1 VVSASSSG
9 PTQGAIA
16 GPAHSAGD
24 YTELTEAVR
33 QLVQVMRDGG
43 IGQLDVRQGDLRISL
58 KSARVMEFE
67 HSAVEPTLFMQPMS
81 TDAQAEPAP
90 TGQLITSPM
99 IGTYY
104 SAPGP
109 NERPFV
115 QVGDRVEIGQTV
127 AIIEAMKIMNEIV
140 SEYAGTVTELIVKNG
155 EAVEYGHPLIRLHE

>member
-1 VVSASSSG
+1 MVSASTSA
-9 PTQGAIA
+9 PTEGAKA
-16 GPAHSAGD
+16 GSLHSAGD
-24 YTELTEAVR
+24 YAELTETVR

-67 HSAVEPTLFMQPMS
+67 HPAVEPTLLIQPVS
-81 TDAQAEPAP
+81 TDDQAETAP
-90 TGQLITSPM
+90 TGKLITSPM

-104 SAPGP
+104 TAPGP

-115 QVGDRVEIGQTV
+115 QIGDRVEVGQTV

-140 SEYAGTVTELIVKNG
+140 SEYAGTVAEMIVKNG

>member
-1 VVSASSSG
+1 MVSASTSV
-9 PTQGAIA
+9 PTQGAKA
-16 GPAHSAGD
+16 GSTHSAGD
-24 YTELTEAVR
+24 YAELTEAVR

-67 HSAVEPTLFMQPMS
+67 HSAVEQTLLMQPMS
-81 TDAQAEPAP
+81 TDEQAETVP
-90 TGQLITSPM
+90 TGHLITSPM

-104 SAPGP
+104 AAPGP

-115 QVGDRVEIGQTV
+115 QVGDRVEVGQTV

-140 SEYAGTVTELIVKNG
+140 SEYAGTIAEMIVKSG